1 MEKRFYQRVYTNN
14 IETKYFC
21 GNTMHTGTV
30 ENLSENGM
38 FINTMVCFP
47 FESQFEA
54 FIHSNYGVMKVPV
67 RVSRIVKTDD
77 VYNGMGVE
85 IVNPPVN
92 YLEFVKRLRGI

>member
-1 MEKRFYQRVYTNN
+1 MEKRLYQRVFTNN
-14 IETKYFC
+14 IEAKYFC
-21 GNTMHTGTV
+21 GNPMHTGTV
-30 ENLSENGM
+30 ENLSESGM

-54 FIHSNYGVMKVPV
+54 FIHSNEGVLKVPV

-77 VYNGMGVE
+77 IYNGMGVE
-85 IVNPPVN
+85 VVNPPVS